1 MLLQISLVM
10 SSKLYFDYQYTLIIK
25 SSQGEKMNIKKIK
38 TIMEKRNMTQYK
50 LAKLSGVNEGNLSVL
65 LRNESCDPRL
75 STVEAIAKALD
86 VEITEIV

>member
-1 MLLQISLVM
+1 
-10 SSKLYFDYQYTLIIK
+10 
-25 SSQGEKMNIKKIK
+25 MNIKKIK

>member
-1 MLLQISLVM
+1 M

>member
-1 MLLQISLVM
+1 
-10 SSKLYFDYQYTLIIK
+10 
-25 SSQGEKMNIKKIK
+25 
-38 TIMEKRNMTQYK
+38 MTQYK